1 MRISSGLKA
10 FGSVWWSSSL
20 SSWKGG
26 VASIPSSGWGVA
38 SVSSSG
44 WGMGRMDRRGFYV
57 KKRPVEEENAIQ
69 ECSSIINSNPA
80 FAIDLFEQLNR
91 GGRDAISR
99 KIFRDYIKKRQ
110 VCLFLFLFLFLGL
123 FLIPKPKMPPDLVLK
138 EFCKILG
145 RDPDIEFRKADRD
158 QDGLVT
164 DTELKEWSSSI
175 LMKSRT
181 EDAPTKT
188 QPLTPKQKYAVFV
201 NQTVPFIGFGFM
213 DNAIMILAGDKI
225 DMTLGLSLGL
235 STMAAAG
242 LGNLLSDVCGI
253 GFGGSLF

>member
-1 MRISSGLKA
+1 
-10 FGSVWWSSSL
+10 
-20 SSWKGG
+20 
-26 VASIPSSGWGVA
+26 
-38 SVSSSG
+38 
-44 WGMGRMDRRGFYV
+44 
-57 KKRPVEEENAIQ
+57 
-69 ECSSIINSNPA
+69 
-80 FAIDLFEQLNR
+80 
-91 GGRDAISR
+91 
-99 KIFRDYIKKRQ
+99 
-110 VCLFLFLFLFLGL
+110 
-123 FLIPKPKMPPDLVLK
+123 MPPDLVLK

-164 DTELKEWSSSI
+164 ASELQDWSSSI

-181 EDAPTKT
+181 EDAPTET
-188 QPLTPKQKYAVFV
+188 QPLTSKQKYAVFL
-201 NQTVPFIGFGFM
+201 NQMVPFIGFGFM

-253 GFGGSLF
+253 GFGGLDFFFFSKKMTFLFKIITQKTNIPKTKKKKNRSY